1 MLPSKLSL
9 LDITS
14 ANEHELTND
23 ATEVIPDYVRR
34 TSISFGPPRR
44 GRWRQ
49 KVTASCRQSAR

>member
-1 MLPSKLSL
+1 MLPTKLSL

-23 ATEVIPDYVRR
+23 ANEVAPYYVRR
-34 TSISFGPPRR
+34 TSIHFGPPRR